1 MTKAVSISRNLLLG
15 SLLFLTGC
23 TSFIAP
29 DNVAIT
35 RIDEGAGYRRLRD
48 GVVESYGDTAVLL
61 SFSGGGTRASALSYG
76 VMQELRDSLLP
87 TESGDIRMLDEV
99 ETISSVSGGS
109 FTSAYYGLYREK
121 LFEDFEKD
129 FLRLGVQQA
138 LIRQLFNPMHWIRS
152 SFSGFDRTEMAID
165 YYDRMIF
172 RGATFADLKANGPPF
187 IDINAT
193 DLTTGLRFTFTQ
205 DIFDVICTDLD
216 EFSVARAVTASSA
229 VPVAFP
235 TVVLKNHA
243 DKCDI
248 SETREWALV
257 NEVDSIAETE
267 AQREIVA
274 GIKSMRDVEKRPY
287 IHLVDGGISD
297 NLGLR
302 AMIDRF
308 ESTGSTTLGTERFRK
323 ALPENLIIILVNA
336 AVKPDLLI
344 EQTAAKPS
352 VGSTMSAVTS
362 AQMNRYNQ
370 ETLDRLRS
378 NLDEFEEIAAS
389 MNKTIN
395 IYFSEVSFDL
405 VKETE
410 ANKLLNSLPTSLE
423 LEDTQVDKL
432 IAAGRLL
439 LRHEPEFQRF
449 KNANK
454 VTIKPSAPSSE
465 DLCLAFES
473 AGCLEQFAQ

>member
-1 MTKAVSISRNLLLG
+1 MLTVPRSLLLG
-15 SLLFLTGC
+15 WLVFLSGC
-23 TSFIAP
+23 SSFIAP

-35 RIDEGAGYRRLRD
+35 SIDEEAGYRRMR
-48 GVVESYGDTAVLL
+48 GGMVKSYGDTAVMLA
-61 SFSGGGTRASALSYG
+61 FSGGGTRAAALSYG
-76 VMQELRDSLLP
+76 VMQELRDSVLP
-87 TESGDIRMLDEV
+87 TEDGSVRVLDEV
-99 ETISSVSGGS
+99 DAISSVSGGS

-121 LFEDFEKD
+121 LFEDFEDD

-172 RGATFADLKANGPPF
+172 QGATFADLRANGPPF

-205 DIFDVICTDLD
+205 ELFDMICTDLD

-243 DKCDI
+243 DECEIKD
-248 SETREWALV
+248 TKEWQLLEEIEAQA
-257 NEVDSIAETE
+257 DTE
-267 AQREIVA
+267 AQRDIIQS
-274 GIKSMRDVEKRPY
+274 IKSLRNVEERPY
-287 IHLVDGGISD
+287 IHLVDGGIAD

-308 ESTGSTTLGTERFRK
+308 EGAGRTSFGTDQFRESV
-323 ALPENLIIILVNA
+323 PDNLVIILVNA
-336 AVKPDLLI
+336 EVKPDLLI

-352 VGSTMSAVTS
+352 VGSTMSAFTS

-370 ETLDRLRS
+370 ETLDKLRD
-378 NLDEFEEIAAS
+378 NLEAFEEITAGS
-389 MNKTIN
+389 GKKVNV
-395 IYFSEVSFDL
+395 YFSEVSFDL

-410 ANKLLNSLPTSLE
+410 ANRLLNSLPTSLE
-423 LEDTQVDKL
+423 LEDNQVDKL

-439 LRHEPEFQRF
+439 LRHEPQFRQF
-449 KNANK
+449 KEDNG
-454 VTIKPSAPSSE
+454 VTVKPSAPTSKA
-465 DLCLAFES
+465 LCVTFES
-473 AGCLEQFAQ
+473 DGCSEQFAE

>member
-1 MTKAVSISRNLLLG
+1 MTTQRGLLLG
-15 SLLFLTGC
+15 WLLFLSGC
-23 TSFIAP
+23 ASFITP

-35 RIDEGAGYRRLRD
+35 SVDEDTGYRRLHE
-48 GVVESYGDTAVLL
+48 GMVESYGDTAVMLA
-61 SFSGGGTRASALSYG
+61 FSGGGTRAAALSYG
-76 VMQELRDSLLP
+76 VMQELRDSLMP
-87 TESGDIRMLDEV
+87 TDDGNIRVLDEV

-121 LFEDFEKD
+121 LFEDFEED

-165 YYDRMIF
+165 YYDRKIF

-205 DIFDVICTDLD
+205 ELFDIICTDLN

-243 DKCDI
+243 DKCEV
-248 SETREWALV
+248 SETKEWRLLEEIEAQ
-257 NEVDSIAETE
+257 SETE
-267 AQREIVA
+267 AQREI
-274 GIKSMRDVEKRPY
+274 INNLKSLRNTQERPY
-287 IHLVDGGISD
+287 IHLVDGGIAD

-308 ESTGSTTLGTERFRK
+308 EGAGRTRFGTDQFRASVPK
-323 ALPENLIIILVNA
+323 NLVIILVNA
-336 AVKPDLLI
+336 QVKPDLLI

-352 VGSTMSAVTS
+352 VGSTMSAFTS

-370 ETLDRLRS
+370 ETLDKLRRG
-378 NLDEFEEIAAS
+378 LEEFEEFTAA
-389 MNKTIN
+389 NGKEVN
-395 IYFSEVSFDL
+395 VYFSEVSFDA

-410 ANKLLNSLPTSLE
+410 ANRLLNSLPTSLE

-439 LRHEPEFQRF
+439 LRHEPQFQRF
-449 KNANK
+449 KENNS
-454 VTIKPSAPSSE
+454 VTIIPSAPSS
-465 DLCLAFES
+465 DALCVTFES
-473 AGCLEQFAQ
+473 ASCSKHFAQ

>member
-1 MTKAVSISRNLLLG
+1 MLTIPRGLLLG
-15 SLLFLTGC
+15 WLVFLSGC
-23 TSFIAP
+23 SSFITP

-35 RIDEGAGYRRLRD
+35 SVDEDTGYRRLRK
-48 GVVESYGDTAVLL
+48 GLVESYGDTAVMLA
-61 SFSGGGTRASALSYG
+61 FSGGGTRAAALSYG
-76 VMQELRDSLLP
+76 VMQELRDSVLP
-87 TESGDIRMLDEV
+87 TPDGDVRVLDEV
-99 ETISSVSGGS
+99 ESISSVSGGS

-121 LFEDFEKD
+121 LFEDFEDD

-172 RGATFADLKANGPPF
+172 NGATFADLRANGRPF

-205 DIFDVICTDLD
+205 ELFDMICTDLD

-243 DKCDI
+243 AECDL
-248 SETREWALV
+248 SETREWQLLQ
-257 NEVDSIAETE
+257 EVEARADTE
-267 AQREIVA
+267 AQREIIN
-274 GIKSMRDVEKRPY
+274 GLKSLRNAEARPY
-287 IHLVDGGISD
+287 IHLVDGGIAD

-308 ESTGSTTLGTERFRK
+308 QGTGRTTYGTEQFRVSAPK
-323 ALPENLIIILVNA
+323 NLVIILVNA
-336 AVKPDLLI
+336 EVKPDLLI

-352 VGSTMSAVTS
+352 VGSTMGAFTS

-370 ETLDRLRS
+370 ETLDKLRDS
-378 NLDEFEEIAAS
+378 LEAFEELTAS
-389 MNKTIN
+389 TGKKVN
-395 IYFSEVSFDL
+395 IYFAEVSFDS

-410 ANKLLNSLPTSLE
+410 ANRVLNSLPTSLE

-439 LRHEPEFQRF
+439 LRHEPQFQRF
-449 KNANK
+449 KEDNS
-454 VTIKPSAPSSE
+454 VTVKPSAPTSE
-465 DLCLAFES
+465 TLCVAFES
-473 AGCLEQFAQ
+473 KGCLAQFTQ